1 MEQRIEKLYRV
12 NGVTP
17 CADDVCVVDMRS
29 MSLIQGGAIFRLT
42 DGLEMAQKLNTSVG
56 APYFTAVPT
65 ADCGR
70 YTTRGSRVIREKT

>member
-1 MEQRIEKLYRV
+1 MNSKIESLYRV
-12 NGVTP
+12 NGIEP
-17 CADDVCVVDMRS
+17 RFDDVCVVDSRTMT
-29 MSLIQGGAIFRLT
+29 LVQGGAIFRRT

-70 YTTRGSRVIREKT
+70 YMTRGSRVIREKT